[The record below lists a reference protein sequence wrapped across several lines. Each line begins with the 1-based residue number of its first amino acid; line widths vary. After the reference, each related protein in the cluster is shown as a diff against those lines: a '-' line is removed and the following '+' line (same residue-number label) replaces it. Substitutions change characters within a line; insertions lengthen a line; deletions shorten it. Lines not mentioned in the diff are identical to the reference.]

1 MSNLDN
7 YLKRVK
13 EQSKQ
18 DAEKYKTVDH
28 DLCMLCGAYGSDKRT
43 LLIRTGYEMKEAVE
57 ELLDTKSVEELP
69 EPIRG
74 FYYLSMCKSCRA
86 SLLGHMRDWAIE
98 RRAMR
103 GSPMDNDGN
112 SEDEPPEK
120 NIPVRIDGGIRM
132 MTMDEYTAWREGR
145 K

>member
-18 DAEKYKTVDH
+18 DAEKYKAVDH

-57 ELLDTKSVEELP
+57 ELLDTKDVEELP
-69 EPIRG
+69 EAIRG
-74 FYYLSMCKSCRA
+74 FYYLNMCKSCRA

-103 GSPMDNDGN
+103 GTPMDHDGN
-112 SEDEPPEK
+112 SEDEEPDR